1 MCFERKV
8 SNPRAPFSS
17 SSSTLLD
24 ESLGNEVCLWVE
36 ATLIE
41 EEEEDRET

>member
-1 MCFERKV
+1 MCFEKKV
-8 SNPRAPFSS
+8 SKPRAPFSFS
-17 SSSTLLD
+17 SSNLLD

-36 ATLIE
+36 ATII